1 MNQLTFLQSLG
12 WALINSIWQM
22 ALLWAI
28 YQLITVSFHKLKA
41 SQKTSLAILFTFS
54 GFAWFV
60 FTLVSSLSSG
70 SNSINTLYNSG
81 VIDDNSW
88 NYFAGR
94 ILPYAAIV
102 YLVILTAPLWQFIRN
117 YRFVQ
122 FIRTSGLKK
131 MDVDWRMYVKR
142 TAAAMGIT
150 REVKIWLSEWVTSPV
165 TIGYLKPIILVPVA
179 AINNL
184 TPHQVEAVILH
195 ELSHIHRYDYFLNL
209 ILSMIRTILY
219 FNPFIKLLVKT
230 IEKEREHSCDEMVL
244 QFQYKPGEYASA
256 LLRLEQTKQR
266 QMVMAAAGKNADLL
280 HRIESILGM
289 RNKGWNPLRQL
300 SFALFAL
307 LGIVLFH
314 FLVSTT
320 YKGTEQKLY
329 ALSSELSPYYFL
341 NGKTVRADNRLVAKN
356 QAIKEQKMNGTEMPK
371 EVGLS
376 FERFTTDDAMAPPSP
391 AFMNVNYTTPVIPEL
406 APEEEEKVK
415 ETVDATKKIL
425 QASEWKAVEKKYAE
439 VLNSAEKFK
448 LKSEYKYEADNV
460 NWNNLED
467 QLRLAYT
474 QINWD
479 NVNEKINTS
488 LAAIKLDSIQMQLS
502 INLKS
507 LVDLEKVMKEN
518 NVNAIPDSDVTI
530 QFVQQNQQK
539 TKDQIQC
546 IKAARV
552 KKIVRL

>member
-12 WALINSIWQM
+12 WALVNSLWQM

-28 YQLITVSFHKLKA
+28 YQLITVSFQKLKA
-41 SQKTSLAILFTFS
+41 SKRTSLAILFTFS
-54 GFAWFV
+54 GFGWFIY
-60 FTLVSSLSSG
+60 TLTESLVTN
-70 SNSINTLYNSG
+70 SNTINSLYNPG
-81 VIDDNSW
+81 MIDDDRW
-88 NYFAGR
+88 NYFAGK
-94 ILPYAAIV
+94 ILPYAAIL

-131 MDVDWRMYVKR
+131 IEVDWRMYVKR

-165 TIGYLKPIILVPVA
+165 TIGYLKPIILIPVA

-209 ILSMIRTILY
+209 IVSFIRTILY
-219 FNPFIKLLVKT
+219 FNPFVKLLVKS

-300 SFALFAL
+300 SFALFAM

-314 FLVSTT
+314 FLVSVNDRGSE
-320 YKGTEQKLY
+320 KKLF
-329 ALSSELSPYYFL
+329 ALSGELSPYYFL
-341 NGKTVRADNRLVAKN
+341 NGKPMRANINPVAKN
-356 QAIKEQKMNGTEMPK
+356 SAAKKLTRITAEMPASDD
-371 EVGLS
+371 EPV
-376 FERFTTDDAMAPPSP
+376 FQRTTEDAIVPP
-391 AFMNVNYTTPVIPEL
+391 AFMHVNFTNPVIPEL

-425 QASEWKAVEKKYAE
+425 QESEWKAMEKKYAE
-439 VLNSAEKFK
+439 VLSTAEKSR
-448 LKSEYKYEADNV
+448 LKSEYKFEADNV
-460 NWNNLED
+460 NWNKLEN

-479 NVNEKINTS
+479 NVDDKINTS
-488 LAAIKLDSIQMQLS
+488 LAQIKLDSFQTQLS
-502 INLKS
+502 LNLKT
-507 LVDLEKVMKEN
+507 LIDLEKIMKEN
-518 NVNAIPDSDVTI
+518 NVKAIPDTEICLQTVKE
-530 QFVQQNQQK
+530 NQQK
-539 TKDQIQC
+539 TREQLNIL
-546 IKAARV
+546 KAART

>member
-12 WALINSIWQM
+12 WALVNSLWQM

-28 YQLITVSFHKLKA
+28 YQLITVSFQKLKA
-41 SQKTSLAILFTFS
+41 SKRTSLAILFTFS
-54 GFAWFV
+54 GFGWFIY
-60 FTLVSSLSSG
+60 TLTESLVTN
-70 SNSINTLYNSG
+70 SNTINSLYNPG
-81 VIDDNSW
+81 MIDDDRW
-88 NYFAGR
+88 NYFAGK
-94 ILPYAAIV
+94 ILPYAAIL

-131 MDVDWRMYVKR
+131 IEVDWRMYVKR

-165 TIGYLKPIILVPVA
+165 TIGYLKPIILIPVA

-209 ILSMIRTILY
+209 IVSFIRTILY
-219 FNPFIKLLVKT
+219 FNPFVKLLVKS

-300 SFALFAL
+300 SFALFAM

-314 FLVSTT
+314 FLVSVNDRGSE
-320 YKGTEQKLY
+320 KKLF
-329 ALSSELSPYYFL
+329 ALSGELSPYYFL
-341 NGKTVRADNRLVAKN
+341 NGKPMRANINPVAKN
-356 QAIKEQKMNGTEMPK
+356 SAAKKLTRITAEMPASDD
-371 EVGLS
+371 EPV
-376 FERFTTDDAMAPPSP
+376 FQRTTEDAIVPP
-391 AFMNVNYTTPVIPEL
+391 AFMHVNFTNPVIPEL

-425 QASEWKAVEKKYAE
+425 QESEWKAIEKKYAE
-439 VLNSAEKFK
+439 VLSTAEKSR
-448 LKSEYKYEADNV
+448 LKSEYKFEADNV
-460 NWNNLED
+460 NWNKLEN

-479 NVNEKINTS
+479 NVDDKINTS
-488 LAAIKLDSIQMQLS
+488 LAQIKLDSFQTQLS
-502 INLKS
+502 LNLKT
-507 LVDLEKVMKEN
+507 LIDLEKIMKEN
-518 NVNAIPDSDVTI
+518 NVKAIPDTEICLQTVKE
-530 QFVQQNQQK
+530 NQQK
-539 TKDQIQC
+539 TREQLNIL
-546 IKAARV
+546 KAART